1 MTEIATNPQTRFV
14 QPRWIALGQLPLI
27 TISIVALFVFAGL
40 FAPLLVPQDPNAQD
54 LLMRLKPPSAAHWFG
69 TDALGRDVF
78 SRILYGAR
86 VSLVVVFFALLGGAG
101 LGITLGVLA
110 GYFGGV
116 VDVVISRVID
126 AAMSIPSLFIGILL
140 AVSLGGGIASVV
152 IAISLILW
160 SSFARVIRADVIALK
175 NREFIVL
182 ARLVGCSHLRIIVV
196 HVLPNILSTAMVLI
210 SINLGEVI
218 LMEAGLSF
226 LGAGI
231 PPPTASWG
239 SMVAEGQGHM
249 ATAWWLTA
257 VPGTVILLVVLA
269 FNILGDWTRDRLD
282 PRLRD
287 RL

>member
-1 MTEIATNPQTRFV
+1 MTDAAS
-14 QPRWIALGQLPLI
+14 QPAVSRPRRIDFGRLPLI
-27 TISIVALFVFAGL
+27 TISIVALFIFAGV
-40 FAPLLVPQDPNAQD
+40 FAPLLVPYDPNGQD
-54 LLMRLKPPSAAHWFG
+54 LLIRLKPPSADHWFG

-78 SRILYGAR
+78 SRIVYGAR

-101 LGITLGVLA
+101 LGMTLGVLA
-110 GYFGGV
+110 GYFGGIT
-116 VDVVISRVID
+116 DVVISRVID

-140 AVSLGGGIASVV
+140 AVSLGGGIASVI
-152 IAISLILW
+152 IAISLIMW

-175 NREFIVL
+175 NREFIIL
-182 ARLVGCSHLRIIVV
+182 ARLVGCSHLRILLV
-196 HVLPNILSTAMVLI
+196 HVLPNIVSTAMVLI

-239 SMVAEGQGHM
+239 SMVAEGQGHL
-249 ATAWWLTA
+249 ARAWWLTA